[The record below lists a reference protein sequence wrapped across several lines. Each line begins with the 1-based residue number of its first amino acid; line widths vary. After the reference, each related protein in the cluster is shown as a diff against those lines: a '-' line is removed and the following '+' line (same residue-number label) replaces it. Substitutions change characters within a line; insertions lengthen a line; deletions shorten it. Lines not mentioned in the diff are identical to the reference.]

1 MMIPA
6 WLQVGHGMAGWLL
19 LWFLG
24 RSVADKKRYM
34 KCSFFVL

>member
-19 LWFLG
+19 LWFPG
-24 RSVADKKRYM
+24 RSVAGQKTLYEM
-34 KCSFFVL
+34 WVFCL